1 MYARGS
7 RYRQTPEVSRQN
19 SSGRT
24 LLVTDLRLRQPV
36 PGSFQHTV
44 ESNDRLDH
52 LAQRY
57 YGKPRKWWRIGDA
70 NPQFASPLAL
80 LGHDPIRVARLVV
93 QGGFPDPLW
102 WKLLGSLRA
111 VPGVEDVQF
120 AIEPHIVGT
129 AVVDAAVVTVRFNQA
144 TTAADALV
152 AAASAAG
159 FPTAPPQTAD
169 QVGKPITI
177 PPEGLP

>member
-1 MYARGS
+1 MYTRGS
-7 RYRQTPEVSRQN
+7 RYRQVPEASRQDP
-19 SSGRT
+19 SGRA

-36 PGSFQHTV
+36 PGAFQHTV
-44 ESNDRLDH
+44 ESNDRLDQ
-52 LAQRY
+52 LAHQY
-57 YGKPRKWWRIGDA
+57 YGKSRKWWRIGDA
-70 NPQFASPLAL
+70 NPEFASPLAL

-93 QGGFPDPLW
+93 LGGSPDPPW

-111 VPGVEDVQF
+111 MPGVEDVRF
-120 AIEPHIVGT
+120 AIEPHIMGA

-159 FPTAPPQTAD
+159 FTTGPPQTVD
-169 QVGKPITI
+169 QMGKPITI
-177 PPEGLP
+177 PPEGLV

>member
-1 MYARGS
+1 MHARGS
-7 RYRQTPEVSRQN
+7 RYRRTPDVSRQDP
-19 SSGRT
+19 SGRT

-44 ESNDRLDH
+44 ESNDRLDQ

-93 QGGFPDPLW
+93 QGGSPNPLW
-102 WKLLGSLRA
+102 CKLLGSLRA
-111 VPGVEDVQF
+111 MPGVEDVGF
-120 AIEPHIVGT
+120 AIEPHIVGA

-144 TTAADALV
+144 TTASDEFV
-152 AAASAAG
+152 AVAWAAG
-159 FPTAPPQTAD
+159 LSTGPLQTVD